1 MKSETADVAISIYN
15 QFVADNDRFKMRAA
29 LDHMV
34 DSAHLDVCTAFL
46 DAYGVSAIGSA
57 AESGELRL
65 LVGFDLSDI
74 PVAQDTVSFQMAEEW
89 KTSGAD
95 PVHRQTDE
103 ESIRNAVKFLR
114 FLH

>member
-1 MKSETADVAISIYN
+1 MHGALNGGESLESQVEDITISIGN
-15 QFVADNDRFKMRAA
+15 QFVADNDRFKMREA

-46 DAYGVSAIGSA
+46 DAYGVAAIGSA

-74 PVAQDTVSFQMAEEW
+74 PVA
-89 KTSGAD
+89 
-95 PVHRQTDE
+95 
-103 ESIRNAVKFLR
+103 
-114 FLH
+114 

>member
-1 MKSETADVAISIYN
+1 
-15 QFVADNDRFKMRAA
+15 MREA

-46 DAYGVSAIGSA
+46 DAYGVAAIGSA

-74 PVAQDTVSFQMAEEW
+74 PVA
-89 KTSGAD
+89 
-95 PVHRQTDE
+95 
-103 ESIRNAVKFLR
+103 
-114 FLH
+114 